1 MSDPWPGLPRE
12 EVEELAANYTLTIE
26 RVRELADERY
36 PDDQNEAHQ
45 LYERATNNVRNAL
58 LADLRERGCPPEE
71 MEDWL
76 TTVLQAAAK
85 RANQD
90 NDSC

>member
-12 EVEELAANYTLTIE
+12 EVEELAANYTLTME
-26 RVRELADERY
+26 RVRQLADERY

-45 LYERATNNVRNAL
+45 LYERATHNVRNAL
-58 LADLRERGCPPEE
+58 LADLKERGCPPDE

-76 TTVLQAAAK
+76 TMILQAAAK
-85 RANQD
+85 RANED

>member
-1 MSDPWPGLPRE
+1 MTHGLDSRE
-12 EVEELAANYTLTIE
+12 RRWRSSPLIYTLTIE

-45 LYERATNNVRNAL
+45 LYERATHNVRNAL

-76 TTVLQAAAK
+76 TTILQAAAS
-85 RANQD
+85 Q
-90 NDSC
+90 S

>member
-45 LYERATNNVRNAL
+45 LYERATHNVRNAL
-58 LADLRERGCPPEE
+58 LADLRERGCPPKE

-76 TTVLQAAAK
+76 TTILQAAAK
-85 RANQD
+85 RANED
-90 NDSC
+90 NDFR

>member
-12 EVEELAANYTLTIE
+12 EVEELAANYTLTLQ

-36 PDDQNEAHQ
+36 PDDQNEAQQ
-45 LYERATNNVRNAL
+45 LYKRATHNVRNAL
-58 LADLRERGCPPEE
+58 LADLKERGCPPEE

-76 TTVLQAAAK
+76 TTILQAAAK
-85 RANQD
+85 RANED
-90 NDSC
+90 NDFR